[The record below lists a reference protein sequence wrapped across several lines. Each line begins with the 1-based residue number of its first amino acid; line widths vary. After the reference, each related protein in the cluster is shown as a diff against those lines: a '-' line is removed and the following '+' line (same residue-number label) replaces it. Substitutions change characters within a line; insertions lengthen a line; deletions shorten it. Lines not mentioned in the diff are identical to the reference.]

1 MIARALETRELSRM
15 HSSAPSLIVDRRDRT
30 CDGAA
35 RCTAKRLNHRV
46 ERVLI
51 TKPHSSRCGRT
62 NETEGAE
69 TMSTLVAV
77 VFDDEHTAFAM
88 RAELARMQKELLIEL
103 EDAVVVTRDQNGKT
117 KLDQAVNLTSA
128 GALGGG
134 FWGMLIGM
142 IFLNPLLG
150 FALGAGAG
158 ALSGKFSDIGLDDKM
173 MKDLAQSFKPGSS
186 ALFVIVR
193 RATTD
198 KVLAGLKQFAG
209 KGKVFQTSLN
219 KDDEAALR
227 DALEVGLTTAR

>member
-1 MIARALETRELSRM
+1 
-15 HSSAPSLIVDRRDRT
+15 
-30 CDGAA
+30 
-35 RCTAKRLNHRV
+35 
-46 ERVLI
+46 
-51 TKPHSSRCGRT
+51 
-62 NETEGAE
+62 
-69 TMSTLVAV
+69 
-77 VFDDEHTAFAM
+77 M

-103 EDAVVVTRDQNGKT
+103 EDAVVVTRDLKGKT

-227 DALEVGLTTAR
+227 DALEGSLTSAR